1 MEEMQAALAELKQL
15 NKADGLDI
23 HNKKYSSVAMRIE
36 IFRKHFGL
44 KYSIENEI
52 VVDDGKR
59 IIIRSVIKDT
69 AGNMLAIGH
78 AEEFR
83 GTTNINKT
91 SALEN
96 AETSAAGRS
105 LAMFGLHG
113 GEMASAF
120 EVEVA
125 IDTQQDMTN
134 FVTAAHGSISTCK
147 SQVQLAA
154 WFDKSTAQMD
164 SLEQQDPD
172 AWTKIVEA
180 YEQKEEELRNGIA

>member
-1 MEEMQAALAELKQL
+1 MDEMHSALAELKQL
-15 NKADGLDI
+15 NKDGGLSI
-23 HNKKYSSVAMRIE
+23 HNKKYSTVPMRIE
-36 IFRKHFGL
+36 IFRKHFGT

-52 VVDDGKR
+52 LVDDGKR
-59 IIIRSVIKDT
+59 IVVRSVIKDT
-69 AGNMLAIGH
+69 AGNVLASGH

-96 AETSAAGRS
+96 AETSAAGRC
-105 LAMFGLHG
+105 LGMFGLHG

-125 IDTQQDMTN
+125 IDTQQDMTD
-134 FVTAAHGSISTCK
+134 FVIAAHGAITACK

-154 WFDKSTAQMD
+154 WFDKSTSQMD
-164 SLEQQDPD
+164 ALEQRDPD
-172 AWTKIVEA
+172 EWTKIVEK
-180 YEQKEEELRNGIA
+180 YEEKEMELNNGNA

>member
-1 MEEMQAALAELKQL
+1 MEEMQAAQAELKRL
-15 NKADGLDI
+15 NKDGGLNI
-23 HNKKYSSVAMRIE
+23 HNKKYSTVAMRME
-36 IFRKHFGL
+36 IFRKHFGTKL
-44 KYSIENEI
+44 CIDNAIEI
-52 VVDDGKR
+52 DDGKR
-59 IIIRSVIKDT
+59 IVVRSVIKDT
-69 AGNMLAIGH
+69 AGNVIASGH

-96 AETSAAGRS
+96 AETSAAGRC

-113 GEMASAF
+113 NEMASAF
-120 EVEVA
+120 EVERA
-125 IDTQQDMTN
+125 IDTKQDMTN
-134 FVTAAHGSISTCK
+134 FVTAAHNSISTCK

-172 AWTKIVEA
+172 EWTKIVEV
-180 YEQKEEELRNGIA
+180 YEEKEMELNNG